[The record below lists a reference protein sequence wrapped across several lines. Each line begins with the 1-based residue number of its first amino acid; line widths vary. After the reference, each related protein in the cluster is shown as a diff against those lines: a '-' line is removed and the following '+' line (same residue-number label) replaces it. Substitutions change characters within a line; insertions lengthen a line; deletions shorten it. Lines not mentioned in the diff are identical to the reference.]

1 MTKSKR
7 KSKINKKFIRKSN
20 MKYKCHYIK
29 DRAIINFILA
39 HSKKPTIDFSK
50 IKIPSFMDFTK
61 NDFPENQK
69 ENNVLF
75 NSNNL
80 IIKKKENKILG
91 FISPLTYTS
100 SILNEDKFWFINTN
114 NNNNESKIKSFL
126 FN

>member
-1 MTKSKR
+1 
-7 KSKINKKFIRKSN
+7 
-20 MKYKCHYIK
+20 
-29 DRAIINFILA
+29 
-39 HSKKPTIDFSK
+39 
-50 IKIPSFMDFTK
+50 MDFTK